1 MNTTSCSVPPCQ
13 GKMFSSTPSSRT
25 PVSRCPISS
34 PNSRWSV
41 STAYS
46 PNSTWPP
53 SGRWNEPSGAS
64 DTSSAPSRG
73 RLMTAIALM
82 ICSFALTALSY
93 HADQI
98 SVALAWPDRKRKQKV
113 LDDLHLI
120 VQGSEA
126 ALDRP
131 ANRARYLPPDG

>member
-1 MNTTSCSVPPCQ
+1 
-13 GKMFSSTPSSRT
+13 
-25 PVSRCPISS
+25 
-34 PNSRWSV
+34 
-41 STAYS
+41 
-46 PNSTWPP
+46 
-53 SGRWNEPSGAS
+53 
-64 DTSSAPSRG
+64 
-73 RLMTAIALM
+73 MTAIALM
-82 ICSFALTALSY
+82 ICRFALTALSY